1 MRRIQVQISPAG
13 EVALETHGFEGSSCR
28 DASRALERALGLITR
43 DQPRA
48 DAPEAVEALEALREC
63 NP

>member
-13 EVALETHGFEGSSCR
+13 EVALETQGFEGSSCR

-43 DQPRA
+43 DQPQE
-48 DAPEAVEALEALREC
+48 DASEGVEAIREF
-63 NP
+63 NL

>member
-1 MRRIQVQISPAG
+1 MRRIQVQISPTG

-28 DASRALERALGLITR
+28 DASRALERALGLMAR
-43 DQPRA
+43 DQPRE
-48 DAPEAVEALEALREC
+48 DASEGVEAIREF

>member
-13 EVALETHGFEGSSCR
+13 EVALETQGFEGSSCR
-28 DASRALERALGLITR
+28 DASRALELALGLITR
-43 DQPRA
+43 DQLRA
-48 DAPEAVEALEALREC
+48 DAPEALEALREC

>member
-1 MRRIQVQISPAG
+1 MRRIQVQISPTG

-43 DQPRA
+43 DQPTV
-48 DAPEAVEALEALREC
+48 DAPEAVEALREC

>member
-1 MRRIQVQISPAG
+1 MRRIQVQISPTG